1 MSTELYRKYI
11 DIINENSQ
19 EPQVLEEGMLN
30 DLMAKAKNNVAKVQQ
45 MLGDKLEAVKSAALK
60 ATGGDTSF
68 TLDNIKKV
76 ASALKQMGL
85 DKKLA
90 ESDNLNEGEFGKLA
104 AAGATALGA
113 ALLGGYS
120 MPLVFLA
127 ATIVYMLA

>member
-19 EPQVLEEGMLN
+19 EKQTLEEGMLN
-30 DLMAKAKNNVAKVQQ
+30 DLMAKVKGNVANVQK
-45 MLGDKLEAVKSAALK
+45 MLGDKLETVKNTALK

-76 ASALKQMGL
+76 AAALKQTGF
-85 DKKLA
+85 DKMA
-90 ESDNLNEGEFGKLA
+90 TSEDLNEGEFGKLA

-113 ALLGGYS
+113 AVLGGYS
-120 MPLVFLA
+120 MPLVILA